1 MRHVHVVC
9 PAAVPEARLMAD
21 EDLAR
26 AEGVPIGAPRRR
38 RARDPLSGRGLY
50 ELAST
55 VNSLCAGAVAET
67 EQVVGY
73 S

>member
-1 MRHVHVVC
+1 
-9 PAAVPEARLMAD
+9 MAD

-38 RARDPLSGRGLY
+38 RARDPLSGCGLY